1 MLLKTKADAWKT
13 YRQKQQVSL
22 FKKKKKKKALVPVG
36 VTLERIM
43 RIVEVGKRAPGP

>member
-1 MLLKTKADAWKT
+1 MLLKTKADALKT

-22 FKKKKKKKALVPVG
+22 FLKKALVPVG

-43 RIVEVGKRAPGP
+43 RVVEGGKRAPGP